1 MSILDRILNAI
12 SAGFAWQA
20 QAIAEQ
26 QRELEEISQV
36 VKSNAGK
43 LDQIIG
49 YLTEPAPIAGAE
61 LIFKENDMSK
71 LHKGKM
77 KFVLNDNG
85 SATGTIS
92 FTDSVGVPT
101 APAAGA
107 SVSTTVTSSDPGVT
121 VAVDATGLI
130 VTATPVTPIPSPI
143 PTGVIVTAVVTVTN
157 ADGTV
162 LGPFTCDDS
171 ADPLNV
177 TATGPAGASIVFA

>member
-1 MSILDRILNAI
+1 MSILDRILSAI
-12 SAGFAWQA
+12 NAGFARQQTA
-20 QAIAEQ
+20 SNALAEQ
-26 QRELEEISQV
+26 VQV
-36 VKSNAGK
+36 QGAA
-43 LDQIIG
+43 LAQILAI
-49 YLTEPAPIAGAE
+49 LNEPAPIDGVT
-61 LIFKENDMSK
+61 LTFKENDMSK
-71 LHKGKM
+71 LHSTSKGKM

-107 SVSTTVTSSDPGVT
+107 SVSTTVTSSDPGVA

>member
-1 MSILDRILNAI
+1 MV
-12 SAGFAWQA
+12 FATQEL
-20 QAIAEQ
+20 QIAEQ

-36 VKSNAGK
+36 VKTNAGK

-61 LIFKENDMSK
+61 LTFKENDMSK
-71 LHKGKM
+71 LHSTSKGKM

-92 FTDSVGVPT
+92 FSDSVGVPT

-107 SVSTTVTSSDPGVT
+107 SVSTTVTSSDAGVT

-130 VTATPVTPIPSPI
+130 VTATPVIPIPSPI